1 MKYNQLLCS
10 QATAGMNGTAQFRG
24 PQLNQSSDLGNSFA
38 AGYYNT
44 NSTQC
49 LMAPPEINNNSN
61 SHPDLQ
67 AIPMLQATNLPS
79 YDKTQICLSTPL
91 NFQITTEDGGD
102 TGRNPSGRKSINLH
116 RVVDNSNYD
125 LQKDCYRVLDNQIQS
140 TLIALDQQTLDNV
153 ATSACFH
160 TKTTLD
166 KENID
171 RYEHEN
177 RRLKRM
183 NDILQKEITKKRQ
196 QIVSSRKHVNTSS
209 ASLRRKTQHSTIRV
223 VRSPP
228 QISEALV
235 PSRTQPTINSV
246 KSSAINVK
254 RYTPSD
260 GRLSARRNS

>member
-1 MKYNQLLCS
+1 M
-10 QATAGMNGTAQFRG
+10 T
-24 PQLNQSSDLGNSFA
+24 
-38 AGYYNT
+38 
-44 NSTQC
+44 
-49 LMAPPEINNNSN
+49 
-61 SHPDLQ
+61 
-67 AIPMLQATNLPS
+67 
-79 YDKTQICLSTPL
+79 
-91 NFQITTEDGGD
+91 
-102 TGRNPSGRKSINLH
+102 
-116 RVVDNSNYD
+116 
-125 LQKDCYRVLDNQIQS
+125 
-140 TLIALDQQTLDNV
+140 
-153 ATSACFH
+153 
-160 TKTTLD
+160 TTLD

-183 NDILQKEITKKRQ
+183 NDILQKEITKKKQ

>member
-1 MKYNQLLCS
+1 M
-10 QATAGMNGTAQFRG
+10 
-24 PQLNQSSDLGNSFA
+24 
-38 AGYYNT
+38 
-44 NSTQC
+44 
-49 LMAPPEINNNSN
+49 
-61 SHPDLQ
+61 
-67 AIPMLQATNLPS
+67 
-79 YDKTQICLSTPL
+79 
-91 NFQITTEDGGD
+91 
-102 TGRNPSGRKSINLH
+102 
-116 RVVDNSNYD
+116 
-125 LQKDCYRVLDNQIQS
+125 
-140 TLIALDQQTLDNV
+140 

-160 TKTTLD
+160 TRTTMD

-183 NDILQKEITKKRQ
+183 NDILQKEITKK

-228 QISEALV
+228 QISEVLLV
-235 PSRTQPTINSV
+235 PPSRTQPTINSV

-260 GRLSARRNS
+260 GRLTARRNS